1 MKITKVKLSKQ
12 PYLSTIDLIFSFIL
26 VDIRNRFAN
35 KLQDIVIS
43 IVLPDTEN
51 MIQSSLYYFH
61 KDYPD
66 MAREDIS
73 WNVIRNTD
81 IVS

>member
-1 MKITKVKLSKQ
+1 MKVHKIKLSKR
-12 PYLSTIDLIFSFIL
+12 PFLSTVTPMYSFIL
-26 VDIRNRFAN
+26 VDIRNRFAD
-35 KLQDIVIS
+35 KLQDIVVS
-43 IVLPDTEN
+43 TVLPDTEN

-73 WNVIRNTD
+73 WNVTRKTN
-81 IVS
+81 IVI

>member
-1 MKITKVKLSKQ
+1 MKVHKAKLSNQ
-12 PYLSTIDLIFSFIL
+12 PFLSTVTLMFSFIL
-26 VDIRNRFAN
+26 VSIRNRFAN

-61 KDYPD
+61 KGYPD

-73 WNVIRNTD
+73 WNVTRKTNVVI
-81 IVS
+81 

>member
-1 MKITKVKLSKQ
+1 MKVYKVKLSKQ
-12 PYLSTIDLIFSFIL
+12 PFLSTVTLMFSFIL

-51 MIQSSLYYFH
+51 MIQSILYYFH
-61 KDYPD
+61 KDYYD
-66 MAREDIS
+66 IAREDIS